1 MGSDTLQGGRTPL
14 ISEAE
19 MSRRI
24 RNDVVSGFSRTKI
37 VVAAVFAMAAASIMF
52 AQPPAPPDTI
62 LFNGKIITVDDRFS
76 IAQAVAIRGD
86 RFAAVGSNEQITK
99 LAGPNTRRI
108 DLRGRAVTPGFI
120 DNHAH
125 FMEEGAYWTL
135 EMRLDGV
142 ESRKQALQMIQER
155 AKIKGPGQWVFTL
168 GGWSPDQFADDSRP
182 FTREELDKVAPN
194 NPVFLQFTREQTWLN
209 SRAIEA
215 VGLDKIN
222 EPWVVRDAS
231 GRPTGVIN
239 GDGGTAQ
246 IRNAAGFIR
255 DLPKDIFES
264 SSMAML
270 RDLNSAGLTT
280 SGGGCQFEDI
290 YRRWQREGR
299 LNMRF
304 FCFRTAG
311 GGGGRGGG
319 VEQVIAGIPTLRYF
333 DGDEWIDH
341 VNWGERVVNTPDT
354 INDVKP
360 TAPPELWVSWGRVAR
375 ELSKAGITIFIHST
389 MEWTIEEQLR
399 QVEAIAKEM
408 PIRHLRWAFV
418 HMEGVTP
425 QQIERMRR
433 LGMYI
438 GVHPRGVISGAAFIR
453 RRNEQGYSMPPLKAI
468 QDSGIQWGF
477 GTDAF
482 EVNQYRPFMTLY
494 WAVTG
499 KMAGGKVVNNQPINR
514 EDALIAHTRKNA
526 YFFFREN
533 DLGSIQPG
541 KLADLV
547 VIDRDY
553 LTVPADQ
560 IKDIKPTMTM
570 VGGRVVYD
578 AAQATS
584 TR

>member
-1 MGSDTLQGGRTPL
+1 M
-14 ISEAE
+14 
-19 MSRRI
+19 
-24 RNDVVSGFSRTKI
+24 GFSMTPSLWKRAAVGALL
-37 VVAAVFAMAAASIMF
+37 VVAAVSLLRGQQPAAA
-52 AQPPAPPDTI
+52 AAADTI
-62 LFNGKIITVDDRFS
+62 LTNGKIITVDDKFS

-86 RFAAVGSNEQITK
+86 RFVAVGTNQEITR

-108 DLRGRAVTPGFI
+108 DLRGRAVVPGFI

-125 FMEEGAYWTL
+125 FMEEGAYWQL
-135 EMRLDGV
+135 ENRLDGI
-142 ESRKQALQMIQER
+142 ESRKQALEQIR
-155 AKIKGPGQWVFTL
+155 ARAQARGPGQWIYTL
-168 GGWSPDQFADDSRP
+168 GGWSPDQFADDPRP
-182 FTREELDKVAPN
+182 FTREELDKYAPN
-194 NPVFLQFTREQTWLN
+194 NPVFLQFTRERTFLN

-215 VGLDKIN
+215 VGLDKIK
-222 EPWVVRDAS
+222 EPWVVRDAG
-231 GRPTGVIN
+231 GRPTGVLE
-239 GDGGTAQ
+239 GDGGTGQ
-246 IRNAAGFIR
+246 IRNAAGFLK

-264 SSMAML
+264 SSMQML
-270 RDLNSAGLTT
+270 RDLNSSGLTA
-280 SGGGCQFEDI
+280 SGGGCQYEDI
-290 YRRWQREGR
+290 YRQWQREGR

-311 GGGGRGGG
+311 GGGRGAGPDAAA
-319 VEQVIAGIPTLRYF
+319 IAKLRYF

-354 INDVKP
+354 VNDLKP
-360 TAPPELWVSWGRVAR
+360 TAPPELWASWGQLARVLAK
-375 ELSKAGITIFIHST
+375 SGITIFIHST

-425 QQIERMRR
+425 DQIDRMKR

-438 GVHPRGVISGAAFIR
+438 GVHPRAVISGAAFVKR
-453 RRNEQGYSMPPLKAI
+453 RGERGYAMPPLKAI

-499 KMAGGKVVNNQPINR
+499 KMVGGTVVNKQPIGR
-514 EDALIAHTRKNA
+514 EEALIAHTRKNA

-541 KLADLV
+541 KLADLAI
-547 VIDRDY
+547 IDRDY
-553 LTVPADQ
+553 LTIPADQ
-560 IKDIKPTMTM
+560 IKDIKVVTTM
-570 VGGRVVYD
+570 VGGRTVYD
-578 AAQATS
+578 AASTTS

>member
-1 MGSDTLQGGRTPL
+1 MPRTIVKGS
-14 ISEAE
+14 
-19 MSRRI
+19 
-24 RNDVVSGFSRTKI
+24 
-37 VVAAVFAMAAASIMF
+37 VVAALLAMAGASAMYAQQAA
-52 AQPPAPPDTI
+52 APDTI

-86 RFAAVGSNEQITK
+86 RFSAVGTNGEITK
-99 LAGPNTRRI
+99 LAGANTRRI
-108 DLRGRAVTPGFI
+108 DLRGRTVTPGFI
-120 DNHAH
+120 DNHGH
-125 FMEEGAYWTL
+125 FMEEGAYWQL
-135 EMRLDGV
+135 ELRLDGV
-142 ESRKQALQMIQER
+142 DSRKQAIALIQER
-155 AKIKGPGQWVFTL
+155 AKAKGPGQWVYTL
-168 GGWSPDQFADDSRP
+168 GGWSPDQFADDPRP
-182 FTREELDKVAPN
+182 FTREELDKIAPA
-194 NPVFLQFTREQTWLN
+194 NPVFLQFTREETYIN

-215 VGLDKIN
+215 VGLDTIN
-222 EPWVVRDAS
+222 EPWVVRDGG
-231 GRPTGVIN
+231 GRPTGVIR
-239 GDGGTAQ
+239 GDGGTGQ
-246 IRNAAGFIR
+246 VRNAAGFLKS
-255 DLPKDIFES
+255 LPKDIFES

-270 RDLNSAGLTT
+270 RDLNSAGLTS
-280 SGGGCQFEDI
+280 SGGGCQYEDI
-290 YRRWQREGR
+290 YRQWQRENR
-299 LNMRF
+299 LSMRF

-311 GGGGRGGG
+311 GGGGGGN
-319 VEQVIAGIPTLRYF
+319 VEQVIATIPKLRYF

-354 INDVKP
+354 INDLKP
-360 TAPPELWVSWGRVAR
+360 TAPPELWVTWGRVAR
-375 ELSKAGITIFIHST
+375 ELSKAGIPIFIHTT
-389 MEWTIEEQLR
+389 MEWTVEEQLR

-425 QQIERMRR
+425 PQIERMKR

-453 RRNEQGYSMPPLKAI
+453 RRGERGYSMPPLKAI

-482 EVNQYRPFMTLY
+482 EVNQYRPFTTLY

-499 KMAGGKVVNNQPINR
+499 KMVGGKVVNHQPICR

-533 DLGSIQPG
+533 DIGSIQSG

-553 LTVPADQ
+553 LTIPADQ
-560 IKDIKPTMTM
+560 IKDIRPLMTM
-570 VGGRVVYD
+570 VGGRVVYE
-578 AAQATS
+578 AAPTS
-584 TR
+584 TQ